1 MKYINNKDR
10 YPNYFVLGSILL
22 SGVSQLPLK
31 AVHSV
36 LSSRLL
42 SGGQGH
48 ILLSIGQEQHVIGL
62 YVQIEQ
68 QIEPLV
74 TSGLLFFHWG
84 TGDGEMGDVGIT
96 GCWQPKI
103 DKKCSTLSLPCSS
116 LSITSL
122 LLCSSIPK
130 TGMMTFQ
137 LSRIS
142 FHTSHIIFNEG
153 KTIKMFY

>member
-10 YPNYFVLGSILL
+10 YPNYFVLCSILL
-22 SGVSQLPLK
+22 SGLSQLPLK

-36 LSSRLL
+36 LSRLL

-96 GCWQPKI
+96 GCLQPKL
-103 DKKCSTLSLPCSS
+103 DRKCSTLSLASSS
-116 LSITSL
+116 LSNTSL
-122 LLCSSIPK
+122 LLCSSSDPK
-130 TGMMTFQ
+130 SGMMTCLGPLAF
-137 LSRIS
+137 
-142 FHTSHIIFNEG
+142 
-153 KTIKMFY
+153 